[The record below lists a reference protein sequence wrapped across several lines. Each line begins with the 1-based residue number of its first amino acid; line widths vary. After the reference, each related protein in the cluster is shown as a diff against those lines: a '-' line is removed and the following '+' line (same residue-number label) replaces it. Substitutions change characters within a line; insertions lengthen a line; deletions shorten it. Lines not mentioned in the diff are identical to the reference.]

1 MEPGTAALG
10 GDAIA
15 RIDTRGMARAYSA
28 WPEMARAAHRSATPL
43 PRGPLPHHVVFAGM
57 GGSGAI
63 SDLFESVLS
72 GDDIHVDVVKGYH
85 LPRTAGPD
93 TLVVATSISGNTA
106 ETLSV
111 LRSASEAGCRTVSF
125 SDGGAMAEY
134 CEKRGLAHVRVRME
148 HSPRASLPAFLYTM
162 LASLADELPVRGA
175 DVGESISVLDEVA
188 PAVSDASLGEK
199 NPALSLAAWLPEVP
213 LVYYPWGL
221 RAAAIRFKNS
231 LQENA
236 KTHAMAEDV
245 MEACHN
251 GIVAW
256 GRDSRVRPVLVR
268 GGDDHERTK
277 ERWGILEGFFRSRG
291 ISHRTVEAPG
301 SSILARL
308 VGLMYT
314 LDYASIYR
322 AVMLGVDPT
331 PVEPIEYVKRKLAG

>member
-1 MEPGTAALG
+1 MGAGTAGL
-10 GDAIA
+10 DAA
-15 RIDTRGMARAYSA
+15 AVERIDTRGMAMAYSA
-28 WPEMARAAHRSATPL
+28 WPEMARSAYRSASPL

-57 GGSGAI
+57 GGSGAR

-106 ETLSV
+106 ETMSV
-111 LRSASEAGCRTVSF
+111 LRSASAAGCRTVSF
-125 SDGGAMAEY
+125 SDGGSMGEY
-134 CEKRGLAHVRVRME
+134 CERRGLAHVRVRME
-148 HSPRASLPAFLYTM
+148 HSPRASLPSFLYAM
-162 LASLADELPVRGA
+162 LGALADELPVRGA
-175 DVGESISVLDEVA
+175 DVGESISVLEEIAPSVA
-188 PAVSDASLGEK
+188 DASLGGE
-199 NPALSLAAWLPEVP
+199 NPALSLAAWLPDIP

-256 GRDSRVRPVLVR
+256 GRDSRVRPVMVR

-291 ISHRTVEAPG
+291 ISHRTVTAPG

-331 PVEPIEYVKRKLAG
+331 PVEPIEYVKERLAR

>member
-1 MEPGTAALG
+1 MDAAAVG
-10 GDAIA
+10 
-15 RIDTRGMARAYSA
+15 RIDTRGMARAYA
-28 WPEMARAAHRSATPL
+28 RWPEMAREAYAAVGDRTS
-43 PRGPLPHHVVFAGM
+43 GPLPHHVVLAGM

-85 LPRTAGPD
+85 LPRTAGPG

-106 ETLSV
+106 ETAHV
-111 LRSASEAGCRTVSF
+111 LRLAVEARCRTVSF
-125 SDGGAMAEY
+125 SDGGLIGEY
-134 CEKRGLAHVRVRME
+134 CARRGLEHVRVRME

-162 LASLADELPVRGA
+162 LAALGDELPIRDA
-175 DVGESISVLDEVA
+175 DVGESLSVLAELA
-188 PAVSDASLGEK
+188 PGVSRPELGRANEAI
-199 NPALSLAAWLPEVP
+199 ALAEWLPDIP
-213 LVYYPWGL
+213 LIYYPWGL

-256 GRDSRVRPVLVR
+256 MRDSRVRHILVR
-268 GGDDHERTK
+268 GGDDHEKTK
-277 ERWGILEGFFRSRG
+277 ERWAILEDFFAQRG
-291 ISHRTVEAPG
+291 ISHRVVAAPG
-301 SSILARL
+301 TSILARL

-331 PVEPIEYVKRKLAG
+331 PVGPIEHVKGRLSP

>member
-1 MEPGTAALG
+1 MIDAA
-10 GDAIA
+10 AVET
-15 RIDTRGMARAYSA
+15 IDTHGMARAYSR
-28 WPEMARAAHRSATPL
+28 WPAMAREAYASVTERSG
-43 PRGPLPHHVVFAGM
+43 GPLPHHVVLAGM

-85 LPRTAGPD
+85 LPRTAGPG

-106 ETLSV
+106 ETMHV
-111 LRSASEAGCRTVSF
+111 LRLAVEAGCRTVSF
-125 SDGGAMAEY
+125 SDGGLLGDY
-134 CEKRGLAHVRVRME
+134 CSRRGLEHTRVRME

-162 LASLADELPVRGA
+162 LASLGDELPIRDA
-175 DVGESISVLDEVA
+175 DVGESMSVLAEIA
-188 PAVSDASLGEK
+188 PSISQPELAAQNAS
-199 NPALSLAAWLPEVP
+199 LSLAEWLPDIP

-256 GRDSRVRPVLVR
+256 MRDSRVRPILIR
-268 GGDDHERTK
+268 GGDDHEKTK
-277 ERWGILEGFFRSRG
+277 ERWDILEDFFMQHG
-291 ISHRTVEAPG
+291 ISHRVVTAPG
-301 SSILARL
+301 KSILARL
-308 VGLMYT
+308 VGLMYM

-331 PVEPIEYVKRKLAG
+331 PVGPIEYVKGRLSP